1 MKHLPLWSTFLG
13 TGETAENK
21 MERVSALEELTFEL
35 GSPKKQP
42 GKEKNKVILDSN
54 TLYKGSRTYWGYS
67 FG

>member
-1 MKHLPLWSTFLG
+1 
-13 TGETAENK
+13 

-54 TLYKGSRTYWGYS
+54 TLYNKAAELTGDIPLVSGQGRIL
-67 FG
+67 